1 MFSFFPFFFFLKKI
15 IFIGLLYRPLSHNKV
30 FIIVSIV
37 LGVPFLTGTI

>member
-1 MFSFFPFFFFLKKI
+1 MS
-15 IFIGLLYRPLSHNKV
+15 YKV